1 MSKSYLWTQEIPIF
15 LLSLSATQ
23 NFITQ
28 YVWFP
33 ISLEVPAFLHL
44 PMDPLCLQDAWF
56 PAVWPLLAFLCS
68 VPSYLPALT
77 PSEHPAS
84 PTRSPPWPLAV
95 PWLCSHYR
103 ALALPIHSAW
113 RNADSCLVS
122 HSLFLIS
129 FRSLGV
135 TSLEKPLLNTPYEIP
150 TEASFFPCPALF
162 FFMVYLTLLYLCT
175 CYLCILNV
183 SSRGTGVLFIALSP
197 APRVVPDTGQ
207 ICFKWVKESMNK

>member
-1 MSKSYLWTQEIPIF
+1 MSNRLRSEARGSH
-15 LLSLSATQ
+15 LSLSATQ

-129 FRSLGV
+129 FRSLGKCHFPRKAFA
-135 TSLEKPLLNTPYEIP
+135 EHPIWNTNW
-150 TEASFFPCPALF
+150 SLF
-162 FFMVYLTLLYLCT
+162 FSMP
-175 CYLCILNV
+175 
-183 SSRGTGVLFIALSP
+183 SFIFLHG
-197 APRVVPDTGQ
+197 VPDIVIFMYLLSLHTECQLQGNRGF
-207 ICFKWVKESMNK
+207 IHCFIPST